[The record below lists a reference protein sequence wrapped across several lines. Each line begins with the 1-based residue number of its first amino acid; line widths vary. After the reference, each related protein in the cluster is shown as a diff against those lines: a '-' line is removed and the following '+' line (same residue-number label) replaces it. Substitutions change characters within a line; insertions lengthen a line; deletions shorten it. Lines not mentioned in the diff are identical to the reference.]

1 MDINKTT
8 LVIVDDDVA
17 HSVLIQRHLKK
28 IEIDYEIVSLQ
39 SGQQALDFVFSE
51 GDFRGKTE
59 CLAMLMILDINMPG
73 INGVE
78 VLKKIKSSELTRHIP
93 IIMFTT
99 ADDPKEIDDCYKLG
113 CNAYI
118 VKPVDHA
125 GFVEKIRELGAFL
138 KISQHPRFE

>member
-1 MDINKTT
+1 M
-8 LVIVDDDVA
+8 
-17 HSVLIQRHLKK
+17 
-28 IEIDYEIVSLQ
+28 
-39 SGQQALDFVFSE
+39 DFVFSE

-59 CLAMLMILDINMPG
+59 CPAMLMILDINMPG

-99 ADDPKEIDDCYKLG
+99 ADDPKEIDGCYKLG

>member
-93 IIMFTT
+93 IIMKST
-99 ADDPKEIDDCYKLG
+99 
-113 CNAYI
+113 N
-118 VKPVDHA
+118 V
-125 GFVEKIRELGAFL
+125 
-138 KISQHPRFE
+138 